1 MKVKFSFVT
10 NSSSTAY
17 IVFIPDNFK
26 ASRKDI
32 MDIYSEELEG
42 YYDELNEDDIVKE
55 INEKIEDLKFGETIW
70 EYDEYMAYAIIRGLC
85 SYHDFILTSL
95 DVSSDGNGTITN
107 IKKEKFIDILV
118 SHDNLDDV
126 MKPFIKC
133 EEK

>member
-17 IVFIPDNFK
+17 IVFIPDTFK
-26 ASRKDI
+26 ASHKDI
-32 MDIYSEELEG
+32 MDIFSVDLEG
-42 YYDELNEDDIVKE
+42 YYDELNENDIVKE
-55 INEKIEDLKFGETIW
+55 IHEKLEELKGGKTIW
-70 EYDEYMAYAIIRGLC
+70 EYDEYMAFAIIRDLC
-85 SYHDFILTSL
+85 EQHDFVLTSI

-107 IKKEKFIDILV
+107 IQKEKFLDILV
-118 SHDNLDDV
+118 SHDNLDDI